1 MSLSVVQLATKR
13 LLFLVSAIVIAGIVP
28 ELIDK
33 DGFQWAQVWELSKAP
48 LAYWLITVFR
58 DYRDPSLP
66 TLTPEPAKPAPI
78 KIPVIDL
85 NIDPNIKLSNK
96 G

>member
-1 MSLSVVQLATKR
+1 MKLSVVQLATKR
-13 LLFLVSAIVIAGIVP
+13 LLFLISAIVIASIVP
-28 ELIDK
+28 ELLDK

-58 DYRDPSLP
+58 DYRDPTVP
-66 TLTPEPAKPAPI
+66 NITPDPPKPEPI
-78 KIPVIDL
+78 KIEVVDL
-85 NIDPNIKLSNK
+85 NVDPNIKLSHK